1 MKKLIFGGIGTIALG
16 YKVVTLPI
24 DSSPYINQ
32 FWFYGFLIAAGVFVL
47 GIMDVK
53 GGDDK

>member
-1 MKKLIFGGIGTIALG
+1 MKKLIFGGIGTLALG
-16 YKVVTLPI
+16 YKLLTLPI

-32 FWFYGFLIAAGVFVL
+32 FWLYGFIICGIICGI

-53 GGDDK
+53 DNCK

>member
-1 MKKLIFGGIGTIALG
+1 MKKLIFGGIGTLALG
-16 YKVVTLPI
+16 YKLLTLPI

-32 FWFYGFLIAAGVFVL
+32 FWLYGFIICGI

-53 GGDDK
+53 DNGK